1 MAGPA
6 AAPGVLRLLA
16 AEIPRD
22 KLADRGAEDI
32 IVWDAEGGEEGKLA
46 HQDGV
51 LEAARVR
58 RLGGVDVKL

>member
-1 MAGPA
+1 M
-6 AAPGVLRLLA
+6 LA
-16 AEIPRD
+16 LEIPRYEI
-22 KLADRGAEDI
+22 ADRGTEDV
-32 IVWDAEGGEEGKLA
+32 IVRDTEGGEEGELA